1 MIMTGDCTLIMP
13 TLEAESYHTC
23 VTSPPYWGLR
33 DYGIPPTEW
42 PETTYTPMP
51 GLPPVTVPAWT
62 GCLGLEPTPEM
73 FVAHSVAV
81 FREVW
86 RLLRTD
92 GTLWLNYGDSY
103 CSTAP
108 GTQGDPIHAKGYFSG
123 VSERRAQASAKN
135 RPKTPAGLKPK
146 DLIGIPWRVAFAL
159 QADGWYLRMDNIWSK
174 PNCMPES
181 TRDRP
186 TKAHEYMFLLSKS
199 ERYYYDGDAIKEPMA
214 ASSIMRLAQDIEGQA
229 GSTRANGGAKTNGA
243 MKAVRAKG
251 NAKTFRGGGKYTGGQ
266 SFDNHETVER
276 QSSGNIPNDSGS
288 RNKRSVW
295 LIDDPLETWRWLHS
309 RLGDEAYILF
319 ADYMSEREE
328 KGSVW
333 TVATAQFTE
342 AHFATFPEKLIEPC
356 ILAGC
361 PVGGRV
367 LDPFGGSGT
376 TRKVALENNRECTI
390 IEIGPQY
397 VEIAKRRTAVLQPKL
412 VL

>member
-1 MIMTGDCTLIMP
+1 MILQGDNMQIMP
-13 TLEAESYHTC
+13 QLEAESFHTC

-33 DYGIPPTEW
+33 DYGIPPTDW
-42 PETTYTPMP
+42 TETTYTPMP

-81 FREVW
+81 FRQVW
-86 RLLRTD
+86 RLLRPD

-103 CSTAP
+103 AGSNK
-108 GTQGDPIHAKGYFSG
+108 GRWGDGSG
-123 VSERRAQASAKN
+123 VIGEKPMQSKARVSGSLNYQAFSS
-135 RPKTPAGLKPK
+135 GLKPK

-159 QADGWYLRMDNIWSK
+159 QADGWYIRMDNIWSK

-214 ASSIMRLAQDIEGQA
+214 ASSIIRLAQDLEGQA

-243 MKAVRAKG
+243 MKAVGGSKGAFGPPQSRTRAKG
-251 NAKTFRGGGKYTGGQ
+251 NAKTFRGGGKYTGGP
-266 SFDNHETVER
+266 SFDNSEIVER

-295 LIDDPLETWRWLHS
+295 
-309 RLGDEAYILF
+309 
-319 ADYMSEREE
+319 
-328 KGSVW
+328 
-333 TVATAQFTE
+333 TVATAQFAE

-356 ILAGC
+356 ILAGA
-361 PVGGRV
+361 PPGGRV

-397 VEIAKRRTAVLQPKL
+397 VEIAERRTAIIQQQLF
-412 VL
+412 

>member
-1 MIMTGDCTLIMP
+1 MLIMP
-13 TLEAESYHTC
+13 TLDAECFYTC

-33 DYGIPPTEW
+33 DYGIPPTVW

-62 GCLGLEPTPEM
+62 GCLGLEPMPEM

-86 RLLRTD
+86 RLLRKD

-103 CSTAP
+103 AGSGKGGGGSYEKERP
-108 GTQGDPIHAKGYFSG
+108 GWQQAKSKRIERGSG
-123 VSERRAQASAKN
+123 RWGGGNS
-135 RPKTPAGLKPK
+135 PAGNGLKPK

-174 PNCMPES
+174 PNPMPES
-181 TRDRP
+181 VADRP
-186 TKAHEYMFLLSKS
+186 TKAHEYLFLLAKS
-199 ERYYYDGDAIKEPMA
+199 DRYYCNMDEIKE
-214 ASSIMRLAQDIEGQA
+214 LAVADHLPGNHSHKGTNAYEAGDKHFRTKAGLVAYAQKVRANSFARKVNESPPPGQPQQHRPDREDIEY
-229 GSTRANGGAKTNGA
+229 NG
-243 MKAVRAKG
+243 M
-251 NAKTFRGGGKYTGGQ
+251 
-266 SFDNHETVER
+266 
-276 QSSGNIPNDSGS
+276 

-295 LIDDPLETWRWLHS
+295 
-309 RLGDEAYILF
+309 
-319 ADYMSEREE
+319 
-328 KGSVW
+328 
-333 TVATAQFTE
+333 TVATQAFPE

-356 ILAGC
+356 ILAGA
-361 PVGGRV
+361 PSGGHV

-397 VEIAKRRTAVLQPKL
+397 VEIAQRRTAVIQQQLF
-412 VL
+412 